1 METGWGLI
9 LDCAGAALRGWGW
22 GPGWVL
28 LPERT
33 LRNHRITAVFKES
46 LGGQGHFLSV
56 RLVPNPQSPSDPLWG
71 SIPHWGAGRGMLGLW
86 ECFSKA
92 FVRNTTKLGICLS

>member
-22 GPGWVL
+22 GPDWVL

-33 LRNHRITAVFKES
+33 LQNHRITAVFKES

-71 SIPHWGAGRGMLGLW
+71 SIPHWGAGRGECLAYGSVFQRLLLETPPSW
-86 ECFSKA
+86 ES
-92 FVRNTTKLGICLS
+92 V